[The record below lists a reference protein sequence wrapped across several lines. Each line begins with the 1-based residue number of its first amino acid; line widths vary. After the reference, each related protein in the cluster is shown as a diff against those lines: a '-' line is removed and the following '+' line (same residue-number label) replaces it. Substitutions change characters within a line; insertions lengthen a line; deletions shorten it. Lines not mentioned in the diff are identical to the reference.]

1 MSVNIEVSCKN
12 CGSKN
17 IVKYGKFGDVQ
28 YLWCKDCQR
37 KFTELDTLPNMK
49 TPIKEISSALNGYYG
64 GEPLDAIQNRLKQD
78 YGDYLSEP
86 AIYKWVV
93 RFTRE
98 AIEKAKDFTPK
109 VGNTWVADE
118 TVISIDGHNVWFW
131 DIIDADS
138 RYLLASHVSLKR
150 TVKDAQ
156 ILIEKAIERAGKSPK
171 VIITDK
177 LRGYVDGIDLA
188 SLGLTEHK
196 QSQPFVKE
204 DSTNL
209 IERFHGILKQRT
221 DAMHH
226 FKDIDTA
233 RLLTEGWLIHY
244 NFFKEHES
252 LGNESPAQ
260 HMKIPLPFSNW
271 ETIVRGY
278 DYKNEQKPEHYAP
291 EPKTVSITSW
301 DKSKAYHRDTMAKY
315 NALKPRK
322 PKKRTPQPKSNSASI
337 TVLKIDK
344 SK

>member
-1 MSVNIEVSCKN
+1 MSVNIEVVCKN
-12 CGSKN
+12 CKSKN

-28 YLWCKDCQR
+28 YLWCKDCKR

-64 GEPLDAIQNRLKQD
+64 GEPLDAIQSRLKQD
-78 YGDYLSEP
+78 YGDYFSEH
-86 AIYKWVV
+86 AIYKWIV

-98 AIEKAKDFTPK
+98 AIEKAKDFTPT

-118 TVISIDGHNVWFW
+118 TVISIGGRNVWFW

-138 RYLLASHVSLKR
+138 RYLLASHISLKR

-156 ILIEKAIERAGKSPK
+156 ILIEKAIDRAGKSPK

-188 SLGLTEHK
+188 SLGFTEHK

-252 LGNESPAQ
+252 LGNVSPAQ
-260 HMKIPLPFSNW
+260 HMKTSLPFSNW
-271 ETIVRGY
+271 ETIVRGF
-278 DYKNEQKPEHYAP
+278 DYKNEQKPVPYAP
-291 EPKTVSITSW
+291 EPKTVSITNWAKSREYNRITAL
-301 DKSKAYHRDTMAKY
+301 KSKAKKPRPR
-315 NALKPRK
+315 KPRK
-322 PKKRTPQPKSNSASI
+322 HEPKSDISI
-337 TVLKIDK
+337 LRQIREN
-344 SK
+344 